1 MKKPLG
7 KDRRRHL
14 HGEEE
19 ALWEHTARSLEPLK
33 PAKAKGR
40 VHPADELHQAPDA
53 RPRPKIGTHET
64 AAHLAKHA
72 RKASAEPPA
81 QPAKKSIP
89 PIADVDRK
97 KLKRLRSGRIEID
110 GRVDLHGLRQDEAH
124 GALRAFLHRA
134 QGKGWRWV
142 LVITGKGK
150 LTSRDHEE
158 PFDMHAPRD
167 RGVLKRNVPR
177 WLEEPDL
184 RPLVISFTTAA
195 IEHGGEGAL
204 YVHLRKRG

>member
-1 MKKPLG
+1 MKKPGG

-14 HGEEE
+14 HGEEA

-40 VHPADELHQAPDA
+40 VHPADELHEDELP
-53 RPRPKIGTHET
+53 RPRPKTGHHET

-72 RKASAEPPA
+72 KKAPADPPA
-81 QPAKKSIP
+81 PPAKKSVP

-97 KLKRLRSGRIEID
+97 KLKRLRTGRTEID

-124 GALRAFLHRA
+124 GVLRAFLHRA

-150 LTSRDHEE
+150 VLSRDEDA

-184 RPLVISFTTAA
+184 RPLVISYTAAA
-195 IEHGGEGAL
+195 IEHGGDGAL

>member
-1 MKKPLG
+1 VKKPGG

-19 ALWEHTARSLEPLK
+19 SLWAHTASSVEPLK
-33 PAKAKGR
+33 TAKGR
-40 VHPADELHQAPDA
+40 VHPADELHEELHA
-53 RPRPKIGTHET
+53 RPRPKTGHHET
-64 AAHLAKHA
+64 AAQMAKLGK
-72 RKASAEPPA
+72 KAQAEPPT
-81 QPAKKSIP
+81 QPAKKAP
-89 PIADVDRK
+89 PPPLADIERK
-97 KLKRLRSGRIEID
+97 KLKRLRSGRIDID
-110 GRVDLHGLRQDEAH
+110 GRIDLHGMYQDEAH
-124 GALRAFLHRA
+124 GTLRAFLHRA
-134 QGKGWRWV
+134 QAKGWRWV
-142 LVITGKGK
+142 LVITGKGRV
-150 LTSRDHEE
+150 LTRDHDA

-184 RPLVISFTTAA
+184 RPLVISYTIAS

>member
-1 MKKPLG
+1 MKKPGG

-14 HGEEE
+14 HGEEA

-40 VHPADELHQAPDA
+40 VHPADERHDDLDH
-53 RPRPKIGTHET
+53 RPRAKMGHQEA

-72 RKASAEPPA
+72 KKAHDEPAVTAP
-81 QPAKKSIP
+81 KKAAP

-97 KLKRLRSGRIEID
+97 KLKRLKSGRTEIE
-110 GRVDLHGLRQDEAH
+110 GRIDLHGMRQDEAH
-124 GALRAFLHRA
+124 SALRAFLHRA

-150 LTSRDHEE
+150 VLARDDHE